1 MKDINLLMGRT
12 LFISVLI
19 SAALITIGGV
29 LFLWQ
34 HAFEVYTFTRF
45 NAEPHQ
51 LTSLAG
57 MLKDVFHLKP
67 RGLIQ
72 LGLFLLF
79 FTQIIR
85 VAMVAWLFLQE
96 RNPLFFRLSLFIF
109 LVLIV
114 SLCWSLL

>member
-1 MKDINLLMGRT
+1 MKDIPLLMGKT
-12 LFISVLI
+12 LFIAVLI
-19 SAALITIGGV
+19 SAALITIGGA

-34 HAFEVYTFTRF
+34 HAFEVYTFTSF
-45 NAEPHQ
+45 HSEPQ
-51 LTSLAG
+51 QFTSLAG
-57 MLKDVFHLKP
+57 MIKDAFHLKP

-85 VAMVAWLFLQE
+85 VLMTAWLFLQE
-96 RNPLFFRLSLFIF
+96 RNLLFFRLSLFIL